1 MLSIMMLVPE
11 MITKTL
17 NKKNQKPNDLNAAYN
32 SSHLPKNKKD
42 IEVRE
47 LQRDKI
53 LKRKTK
59 A

>member
-1 MLSIMMLVPE
+1 MLVPE
-11 MITKTL
+11 IITKTL

-42 IEVRE
+42 IEVRK